1 MLPMLSHT
9 QKVWAVGFGS
19 LIKPLLV
26 ITVCRNAFHDDVM
39 AYTRYKF
46 MKVPSTEFLWHV

>member
-26 ITVCRNAFHDDVM
+26 ITVCKNAFHDDVM

>member
-9 QKVWAVGFGS
+9 QKVLAVGFGS
-19 LIKPLLV
+19 LIKLLLV
-26 ITVCRNAFHDDVM
+26 VTVCRNAFHDDFM

-46 MKVPSTEFLWHV
+46 MKVPSTEFLWDV